1 MLHAFPSSPGRVNSR
16 ALLHEVGRD
25 LSGENAG
32 TVHPGRNGEVPQV
45 YKTVCRHRGQ
55 GTQGRK
61 NHDLKDAPVIRKRE
75 AEKISKA
82 MPSGAFLAA
91 LDERG
96 REFTSHEFAHFL
108 NDRIESG
115 IRETAFVFGGAM
127 GLDESITEKADK
139 VIAMSRWTFTHEMA
153 RLVLLE
159 QIYRAFTIIKGK
171 TYHY

>member
-1 MLHAFPSSPGRVNSR
+1 MKLVVICLG
-16 ALLHEVGRD
+16 
-25 LSGENAG
+25 
-32 TVHPGRNGEVPQV
+32 
-45 YKTVCRHRGQ
+45 KTRERFIQEGMAKYLRYLKPYVDIEFKELREE
-55 GTQGRK
+55 K
-61 NHDLKDAPVIRKRE
+61 IHDLKDAPVIRKRE